1 MMPKEHLY
9 ALGKELFATVGQV
22 LVKVLRRGPR
32 RNLGV
37 SYLTFV
43 ILTIQRKIATWMLGG
58 QPPMGPF
65 IHMKLAS
72 V

>member
-1 MMPKEHLY
+1 MTLRELLY
-9 ALGKELFATVGQV
+9 ALEKEPFVIVGQV

-65 IHMKLAS
+65 IHMKLAF